1 MIKIARVVTSNYC
14 IPAHLHNTLV
24 RIPENYQYYVLGD
37 NVTKYS
43 ENYKNVIFI
52 DVPIPR
58 DFSFFKDFYSFFSLA
73 YNLFKIKPDII
84 HSIMTK
90 AGVFSSI
97 LGKILFVNI
106 RIHTFTGQ
114 VWVYKK
120 GIVRNF
126 YIFIDKLICYLNSD
140 CITDSK
146 SQSEF
151 LYLNG
156 IKKNSGQL
164 NFLLK
169 GSLSGVDL
177 GRFNLK
183 DNSIA
188 INDLRVSLGFK
199 NSDFILGYIARKS
212 LDKGCMD
219 MLNVFGIVLNSFPAV
234 KLLFIGPDESNG
246 LLTKFFDENPNILKN
261 VVNLGFVH
269 NHENYLG
276 LINLLCLP
284 SYREG
289 FGSIVI
295 DAAAM
300 SVPTVGYQIPGL
312 VDSIVNSLTGK
323 LVSCGNVSDFANEVI
338 MFIRDSQLLFQFSLN
353 AKEYAV
359 NYFNADLLNKE
370 LYNYYEKF
378 YLS

>member
-43 ENYKNVIFI
+43 ESYKNVIFI

-120 GIVRNF
+120 GIVKKF

-177 GRFNLK
+177 GRFNQK
-183 DNSIA
+183 DNSTA

>member
-1 MIKIARVVTSNYC
+1 MIKVVRVVTSNYC

-24 RIPENYQYYVLGD
+24 RIPENYKYYVLGD
-37 NVTKYS
+37 NVSKYS
-43 ENYKNVIFI
+43 DVYKNVIFI

-58 DFSFFKDFYSFFSLA
+58 DFSIYNDIYSFFSLG
-73 YNLFKIKPDII
+73 YNLFIIKPDII

-90 AGVFSSI
+90 AGVFSAI
-97 LGKILFVNI
+97 LGKILFINI
-106 RIHTFTGQ
+106 RFHTFTGQ

-120 GIVRNF
+120 GLIRQF
-126 YIFIDKLICYLNSD
+126 YIFIDKLICFLNSD
-140 CITDSK
+140 CLTDSK
-146 SQSEF
+146 SQSEY
-151 LYLNG
+151 LYLHG
-156 IKKNSGQL
+156 IKKDSKCL
-164 NFLLK
+164 SFLLK

-177 GRFNLK
+177 ERFNQNVNK
-183 DNSIA
+183 KS
-188 INDLRVSLGFK
+188 INDLRISLGFN

-212 LDKGCMD
+212 LDKGCID
-219 MLNVFGIVLNSFPAV
+219 MLKIFGNVLNLFPDV
-234 KLLFIGPDESNG
+234 KLLYIGPDESDG
-246 LLTKFFDENPNILKN
+246 QVTDFFDKNSSIVKN
-261 VVNLGFVH
+261 VVCLGFVH

-300 SVPTVGYQIPGL
+300 GVPTVGYQIPGL
-312 VDSIVNSLTGK
+312 TDSVVNNLTGR
-323 LVSCGNVSDFANEVI
+323 LVTCGNISDFSDVI
-338 MFIRDSQLLFQFSLN
+338 TMLIGNPQVLSQFSLN

-359 NYFNADLLNKE
+359 NNFNADLLNEE

-378 YLS
+378 NIL